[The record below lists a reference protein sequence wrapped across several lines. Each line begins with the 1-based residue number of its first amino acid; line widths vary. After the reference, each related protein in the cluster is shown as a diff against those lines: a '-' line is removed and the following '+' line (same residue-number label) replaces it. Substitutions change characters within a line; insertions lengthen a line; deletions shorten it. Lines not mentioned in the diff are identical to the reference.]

1 MTGPTVDVPGIG
13 TVKREYVIVAAV
25 GLAVVGGYTYYK
37 RKQASTAGTA
47 TVSAIDPATG
57 QPYGSAADA
66 AQLNAQSGYLQP
78 TGSGLGGSSPTP
90 QPTQSGFTSNDQWS
104 QAVVQY
110 MTSSTGADPAVVGA
124 ALGRYLAGEPVSG
137 NDKALV
143 LQAVAFEGHP
153 PVPGANGFPP
163 SIRDAPAV
171 PTPAPPPA
179 KKLWYQYYV
188 TIHGDTLRNISAR
201 TFGANAGANWYLIRQ
216 VNSNLSHYEVDSAL
230 PAGLHIR
237 IPHTS

>member
-1 MTGPTVDVPGIG
+1 MTSPTVNVPGMGSI
-13 TVKREYVIVAAV
+13 KREYVIVGVAAAV
-25 GLAVVGGYTYYK
+25 LVGGYSYYK
-37 RKQASTAGTA
+37 RKQAAATPTA
-47 TVSAIDPATG
+47 TSAIDPATG

-78 TGSGLGGSSPTP
+78 TGSGLGSSTPTP
-90 QPTQSGFTSNDQWS
+90 QPTQSGFSTNDQWS

-110 MTSSTGADPAVVGA
+110 MSSSTGADPGVVGE
-124 ALGRYLAGEPVSG
+124 ALGKYLAGEVV
-137 NDKALV
+137 NDTEKALV

-171 PTPAPPPA
+171 PTPTPTPKPSTFY
-179 KKLWYQYYV
+179 YQNYT

-201 TFGANAGANWYLIRQ
+201 TFGVNAGANWYLIRQ
-216 VNSNLSHYEVDSAL
+216 ANPSLSTYEVDSAL

-237 IPHTS
+237 IPHSH